1 MRELVREFFA
11 ILTVRKR
18 QHRVSDTVV
27 PDEHSEFEQAKAEQP
42 HHPHRILLVE
52 DDQSL
57 ADLEANM
64 LKAHGYQVSTAY
76 SGEQAIAI
84 VKEQPHLF
92 PDLVVLDLELTGGA
106 SGWEV
111 LQTLRTYGAIPV
123 LITTSTVT
131 DVRPYLQSY
140 GESKLTLSHL
150 PKPYPM
156 QTFLKRIQRILTISS
171 S

>member
-1 MRELVREFFA
+1 MREF
-11 ILTVRKR
+11 INITIVRKR
-18 QHRVSDTVV
+18 QHDVSDTVV
-27 PDEHSEFEQAKAEQP
+27 PDEHSKFEQAKVEKH

-57 ADLEANM
+57 AALEANM
-64 LKAHGYQVSTAY
+64 LKAYGYQVSIVY
-76 SGEQAIAI
+76 SGEQAII
-84 VKEQPHLF
+84 ELQHFL
-92 PDLVVLDLELTGGA
+92 PDLVVLDLELTGDI
-106 SGWEV
+106 SGWVV
-111 LQTLRTYGAIPV
+111 LQTLRSYGAIPV
-123 LITTSTVT
+123 LITTSTAT
-131 DVRPYLQSY
+131 AVRSYIQSY

>member
-1 MRELVREFFA
+1 MRERVREFIT
-11 ILTVRKR
+11 ILTDRKR
-18 QHRVSDTVV
+18 QRHVSDTVA
-27 PDEHSEFEQAKAEQP
+27 PDEHSKFEQAKAEQP

-84 VKEQPHLF
+84 VKEQPRLF
-92 PDLVVLDLELTGGA
+92 PDLVVLDLELTGAA

>member
-1 MRELVREFFA
+1 VLN
-11 ILTVRKR
+11 
-18 QHRVSDTVV
+18 
-27 PDEHSEFEQAKAEQP
+27 EHSEFEQAKAKQR
-42 HHPHRILLVE
+42 HPPYSILLVE

-84 VKEQPHLF
+84 VKEHQHLF
-92 PDLVVLDLELTGGA
+92 PDLVVLDLELTGNV

-123 LITTSTVT
+123 LITTSTVA
-131 DVRPYLQSY
+131 DVRPYLQAY